1 MKSIFPT
8 LNDLNIAE
16 NYVSDILRNEDGYYI
31 IKILDVDN
39 SIIKNQKVKI
49 AVIKVESLNLNDYLQ
64 KQYNNIK
71 IREYIN

>member
-1 MKSIFPT
+1 LKSIFPT